1 MRARAALVKNH
12 GEPAGVL
19 EETEQGY
26 RFVYNSDYT
35 GDSVSLTLPVTA
47 KAYVFEEF
55 PPFFDGLLPEGFQ
68 LESLLSQ
75 TKLDADDYLG
85 QLLAVGLDCV
95 GSVTV
100 HPL

>member
-1 MRARAALVKNH
+1 MTARAALVRNH
-12 GEPAGVL
+12 GKPAGIL
-19 EETEQGY
+19 EETERGY
-26 RFVYNSDYT
+26 RFLYNTDYT
-35 GDSVSLTLPVTA
+35 GDSISLTMPVVA
-47 KAYVFEEF
+47 KAYVFDVF

-68 LESLLSQ
+68 LESLLRQ

>member
-1 MRARAALVKNH
+1 MRTALVKNH
-12 GEPAGVL
+12 GQPAGFL

-26 RFVYNSDYT
+26 RFLYSPGYG
-35 GDSVSLTLPVTA
+35 GDPISLTMPVSRE
-47 KAYVFEEF
+47 AYAFKDF

-68 LESLLSQ
+68 LESLLQQ

>member
-1 MRARAALVKNH
+1 MLVKNH
-12 GEPAGVL
+12 GKPAGVL
-19 EETEQGY
+19 EETERGY
-26 RFVYNSDYT
+26 RFAYRSDYA
-35 GDSVSLTLPVTA
+35 GDPISLTMPLTRA
-47 KAYVFEEF
+47 DYDFEGF

-68 LESLLSQ
+68 LESLLQQ

>member
-1 MRARAALVKNH
+1 MRAALVKNH
-12 GEPAGVL
+12 GKPAGVL
-19 EETEQGY
+19 EETERGY
-26 RFVYNSDYT
+26 RFAYSSDYI
-35 GDSVSLTLPVTA
+35 GDPVSLTMPVIRTA
-47 KAYVFEEF
+47 YDFDSF

-68 LESLLSQ
+68 LESLLQQ

>member
-1 MRARAALVKNH
+1 MRIALVKNH
-12 GEPAGVL
+12 GEPAGIL
-19 EETEQGY
+19 EETERGY
-26 RFVYNSDYT
+26 RFVYSSGYA
-35 GDSVSLTLPVTA
+35 GDPVSLTMPVSRE
-47 KAYVFEEF
+47 AYGFDDF
-55 PPFFDGLLPEGFQ
+55 PPFFEGLLPEGFQ
-68 LESLLSQ
+68 LESLLQQ